1 MRDLPDRAV
10 QDLPDDAERERLGL
24 LFRTVP
30 AGIIA
35 SVAIATIAVVGLWPF
50 AGGQALLAWYLASL
64 VLSVIALLMSRAF
77 LRRVVAGGCTD
88 RLERYFAGGSF
99 LRGVLWGMVALL
111 PSSGSFLPNV
121 VEVFV
126 IGGMAIGAVGVFGA
140 SATSFV
146 AFVAPLLAIPA
157 VHFFSIGTPP
167 HPAMGVLTVVLA
179 IMLAF
184 VYTGYHRTLVGG
196 LRQRAVTARLAAEQ
210 RTLFESAGAGIVLVK
225 GGRIVDAN
233 RQLLAMLRTDREAL
247 LGRPAAS
254 LAADEAGWDEVW
266 KALAAGK
273 AREEL
278 PLRCADGRIV
288 WCDLSA
294 AAIDAARPDEGVV
307 CIVAD
312 ISARREADAAL
323 HTALAEKEAILE
335 ASVAGIAMV
344 RDARIVSANLRMAE
358 LFGQDAA
365 ALGGMPLR
373 QLFASDAAFASAMS
387 QADAEL
393 ALGRPFQHEVGLVR
407 RDGSE
412 VWCLVQGRA
421 LRPAY
426 PENGL
431 ILLFSDITT
440 RRRAEQALRESE
452 ERLELVVAAAQSG
465 VWDWDMVARRTHF
478 SARFKEILGH
488 PPDADFAE
496 IFFLADRL
504 HPEDRDRV
512 LAAQE
517 AAVQTFAPF
526 EEEYRL
532 RRADGEYV
540 WVRGAGRAQAGPSGR
555 AVRFVG
561 SIHDVSDRR
570 RVEARLRDSESHFR
584 RLVETSNELIWEIDL
599 ARRWT
604 YVSPRATRQLF
615 GVEPDALV
623 GRPLTAAQPED
634 ERARTE
640 EMLARVLSGEL
651 VSRFE
656 TALLDSLGERVSLSF
671 NATPVRDEAGRICGA
686 SGTAT
691 DIGDRLRRE
700 AELAAALA
708 EQELIFEAASEG
720 IVFEQDGI
728 VRKCNRMFA
737 SMLGYRPEDLV
748 GQLTSVWFADPADFE
763 RTAIASAR
771 RIRTGQ
777 LYERELRVARKDG
790 EVFWCEVRG
799 QAVRPGSLAGG
810 TIWVYSD
817 ISERKATEERIR
829 HLANHDALTGLPNR
843 RLLEDRLQQAVGQ
856 ARRKQTMAAVMLVD
870 LDGFKL
876 VNDRFGHRMGDRVLA
891 AVAARLRRCVRETDT
906 VARMGGDE
914 FVVVLSDQ
922 RNLEDSSTVAE
933 KILSTVAEPI
943 PLGGQTFE
951 IGASIG
957 ISLYPRDG
965 ATADELL
972 RQADVAMYQ
981 VKEAGKNRYQF
992 YRSGLP
998 APRG

>member
-1 MRDLPDRAV
+1 MRDLPDPAAR
-10 QDLPDDAERERLGL
+10 DHDDVERQRLEL

-30 AGIIA
+30 AGIVA
-35 SVAIATIAVVGLWPF
+35 SFAVATVAVVGLWPF
-50 AGGQALLAWYLASL
+50 SGGTALLAWYLASL
-64 VLSVIALLMSRAF
+64 AFSMTALVMSRVF
-77 LRRVVAGGCTD
+77 RRRVLAGADVA
-88 RLERYFAGGSF
+88 RLERYFAASSS
-99 LRGVLWGMVALL
+99 LRGALWGLVALI
-111 PSSGSFLPNV
+111 PGGASFLPNV

-126 IGGMAIGAVGVFGA
+126 IGGVAIGAVGVFGA
-140 SATSFV
+140 SAVAFV
-146 AFVAPLLAIPA
+146 AFVAPLLVIPMI
-157 VHFFSIGTPP
+157 HFFSVGTPP
-167 HPAMGVLTVVLA
+167 HPAMGILTAVLGAT
-179 IMLAF
+179 LAF
-184 VYTGYHRTLVGG
+184 VYSGYHRTLVGG
-196 LRQRAVTARLAAEQ
+196 LRQRGVTARLAAEQ
-210 RTLFESAGAGIVLVK
+210 RVLFESAGVGIAVIK
-225 GGRIVDAN
+225 NDRIVDAN
-233 RQLLAMLRTDREAL
+233 RQLFAL
-247 LGRPAAS
+247 LRIGRDALIGRPAAS
-254 LAADEAGWDEVW
+254 LAADESGWGEVW
-266 KALAAGK
+266 RALGAGK

-278 PLRCADGRIV
+278 PLRCGDGRIV

-294 AAIDAARPDEGVV
+294 AAIDPARPDDGVV

-312 ISARREADAAL
+312 ISSRREADAAL

-335 ASVAGIAMV
+335 ASVAGIALV
-344 RDARIVSANLRMAE
+344 RDARVVDANRRMSE
-358 LFGQDAA
+358 LFGHEGA
-365 ALGGMPLR
+365 ALDGLPLR
-373 QLFASDAAFASAMS
+373 TLFASDAAYEEAM
-387 QADAEL
+387 ARANAEL
-393 ALGRPFQHEVGLVR
+393 ALGRPFQHELGLVR
-407 RDGSE
+407 RDGSAI
-412 VWCLVQGRA
+412 WCLVQGRA

-426 PENGL
+426 PEGGL
-431 ILLFSDITT
+431 ILLFSDITE
-440 RRRAEQALRESE
+440 RRHAEEALRESE
-452 ERLELVVAAAQSG
+452 ERLDLVVAASQSG
-465 VWDWDMVARRTHF
+465 VWDWDMVARRTHY
-478 SARFKEILGH
+478 SARFKELLGY
-488 PPDADFAE
+488 PPDVDLSE
-496 IFFLADRL
+496 LFFLPDRL

-512 LAAQE
+512 LAAQD
-517 AAVQTFAPF
+517 AAIRTLVPF
-526 EEEYRL
+526 DEEYRL
-532 RRADGEYV
+532 RRADGTYV
-540 WVRGAGRAQAGPSGR
+540 WVRGAGRAQAGPAGQ

-599 ARRWT
+599 GRRWT

-623 GRPLTAAQPED
+623 GHAFTALQPED
-634 ERARTE
+634 ERARSD
-640 EMLARVLSGEL
+640 EMLARVLAGEL

-656 TALLDSLGERVSLSF
+656 TAMLDSLGERVSLSF
-671 NATPVRDEAGRICGA
+671 NATPVRDDAGRVVGA

-691 DIGDRLRRE
+691 HIGDRLRRE

-737 SMLGYRPEDLV
+737 SMLGYRPEDLI

-771 RIRTGQ
+771 RIRNGQ

-856 ARRKQTMAAVMLVD
+856 ARRKQSLAAVMLVD

-891 AVAARLRRCVRETDT
+891 AVGARLKRCVRETDT

-922 RNLEDSSTVAE
+922 RNLEDAATVAE

-943 PLGGQTFE
+943 PLGEQTFE

-972 RQADVAMYQ
+972 RQADIAMYQ
-981 VKEAGKNRYQF
+981 VKDAGKNRFQF
-992 YRSGLP
+992 YRSGTA